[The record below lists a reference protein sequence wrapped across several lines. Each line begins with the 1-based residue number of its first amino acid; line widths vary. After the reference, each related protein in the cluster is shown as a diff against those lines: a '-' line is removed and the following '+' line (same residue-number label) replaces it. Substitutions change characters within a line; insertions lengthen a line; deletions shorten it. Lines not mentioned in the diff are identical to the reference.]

1 MHNMQPVQATTEQ
14 TTTVH
19 VQTSAQRR
27 KLRTDPNI
35 KQVLNEGKHVKLPY
49 SHSNAQLC
57 VNDTQTSDKHQNKTF
72 TKPDCTIKHF
82 FCFFGWGT
90 APASKLPLLDLALAL
105 LAAMALRWWV
115 PLLLTLAALAVRTA
129 TLMPISHRHW
139 LLHTIHL

>member
-1 MHNMQPVQATTEQ
+1 MQPVQATTRTNYNCACPNIS
-14 TTTVH
+14 TTSQAET
-19 VQTSAQRR
+19 RN
-27 KLRTDPNI
+27 PNI
-35 KQVLNEGKHVKLPY
+35 KQVMNEGKHVKLPH

-105 LAAMALRWWV
+105 LAAMALRRWV

-129 TLMPISHRHW
+129 DAH
-139 LLHTIHL
+139 